1 MAAPSCN
8 IKYFCGQMIA
18 VCWSDLT
25 WQHTAL
31 NGGYHDLLLAPDTA
45 FSAESGLGKYSLR
58 NNKESVSQ
66 THFPNTTATARPHSE
81 AQRHQPH
88 PFDYWLG
95 VGLCGFF
102 HAYPFT
108 AHIHNTTP
116 PSQFLFVGQ
125 WCSGSD
131 AAVAAASRRQLRTA
145 GTGNLCQSHSPQ
157 TAVTKGK
164 W

>member
-1 MAAPSCN
+1 MTVPPCN

-25 WQHTAL
+25 WQWVPWPIISPWHR
-31 NGGYHDLLLAPDTA
+31 LLSWVWSRKNIHYVTIKNRSPRPTSQIPQQQL
-45 FSAESGLGKYSLR
+45 GLTL
-58 NNKESVSQ
+58 
-66 THFPNTTATARPHSE
+66 
-81 AQRHQPH
+81 RHQPH
-88 PFDYWLG
+88 PFDYWRGL
-95 VGLCGFF
+95 GLCGFF